1 MINIIIDTSFLIA
14 LVTKP
19 IKLLDDIIINYGK
32 INFLIPDI
40 VIEELKK
47 IANRKSYKISQI
59 ARTALE
65 IAKQFE
71 IVNTKKLRYPDDSLL
86 DFAISYNCAI
96 ATVDKN
102 LIKRSLSEKIMV
114 FSLKNNK
121 IIINNC

>member
-1 MINIIIDTSFLIA
+1 LINIILDTSFLLA

-40 VIEELKK
+40 VIDELNK
-47 IANRKSYKISQI
+47 IKNRNSYKISQM

-86 DFAISYNCAI
+86 DYAISYNSAI
-96 ATVDKN
+96 ATLDKN

-121 IIINNC
+121 IIIINC

>member
-32 INFLIPDI
+32 INFIIPDI
-40 VIEELKK
+40 VIEELQK

-59 ARTALE
+59 AKTALE

>member
-40 VIEELKK
+40 VIEELHK
-47 IANRKSYKISQI
+47 IQNRKSYKISQI

>member
-1 MINIIIDTSFLIA
+1 MINIILDTSFLIT

-19 IKLLDDIIINYGK
+19 IKLLDDITINYGK

-40 VIEELKK
+40 VIEELNK
-47 IANRKSYKISQI
+47 IKNRKSYKISQI

-65 IAKQFE
+65 TAKQFE

-86 DFAISYNCAI
+86 DYAISYNCAI

-102 LIKRSLSEKIMV
+102 LIKRSLSEKIMT

-121 IIINNC
+121 VVITNG

>member
-40 VIEELKK
+40 VIEELQK
-47 IANRKSYKISQI
+47 IAKRKSYKISQI

-121 IIINNC
+121 IIIINC

>member
-1 MINIIIDTSFLIA
+1 MDTSFLLA

-40 VIEELKK
+40 VIDELNK
-47 IANRKSYKISQI
+47 IKNRNSYKISQM

-86 DFAISYNCAI
+86 DYAISYNSAI
-96 ATVDKN
+96 ATLDKN

-121 IIINNC
+121 IIIINC

>member
-40 VIEELKK
+40 VIEELQK

>member
-1 MINIIIDTSFLIA
+1 MINIILDTSFLIT

-19 IKLLDDIIINYGK
+19 IKILDDITINYGK

-40 VIEELKK
+40 VIEELNK
-47 IANRKSYKISQI
+47 IKNRKSYKISQI

-65 IAKQFE
+65 TAKQFE

-86 DFAISYNCAI
+86 DYAISYNCAI

-102 LIKRSLSEKIMV
+102 LIKRSLSEKIMT

-121 IIINNC
+121 VVITNG

>member
-1 MINIIIDTSFLIA
+1 LINIIIDTSFLIA

-40 VIEELKK
+40 VIEELQK

-86 DFAISYNCAI
+86 DFAISCNCAI

>member
-1 MINIIIDTSFLIA
+1 MINIILDTSFLIT

-19 IKLLDDIIINYGK
+19 IKILDDITINYGK

-40 VIEELKK
+40 VIEELNK
-47 IANRKSYKISQI
+47 IKNRKSYKISQI

-86 DFAISYNCAI
+86 DYAISYNCAI
-96 ATVDKN
+96 ATIDKN
-102 LIKRSLSEKIMV
+102 LIKRSLSEKIMT

-121 IIINNC
+121 LVITNG

>member
-40 VIEELKK
+40 VIEELQK

-65 IAKQFE
+65 IAKKFE

>member
-40 VIEELKK
+40 VIEELQK

-86 DFAISYNCAI
+86 DYAISYNCAI

>member
-40 VIEELKK
+40 VIEELHK

-121 IIINNC
+121 IIIINC

>member
-1 MINIIIDTSFLIA
+1 MA

-40 VIEELKK
+40 VIEELHK
-47 IANRKSYKISQI
+47 ITTRKSYKISHI

-65 IAKQFE
+65 VAKQFA
-71 IVNTKKLRYPDDSLL
+71 IVNTKKLRYPDDSIL
-86 DFAISYNCAI
+86 DYAISHNSAI
-96 ATVDKN
+96 ATLDKN

-114 FSLKNNK
+114 FSLKKNK
-121 IIINNC
+121 IIIINC

>member
-1 MINIIIDTSFLIA
+1 LINIIIDTSFLIA

-40 VIEELKK
+40 VIEELQK

-86 DFAISYNCAI
+86 DYAISYNCAI

>member
-40 VIEELKK
+40 VIEELHK
-47 IANRKSYKISQI
+47 IQNRKSYKISQI

-86 DFAISYNCAI
+86 DYAISYNCAI

>member
-1 MINIIIDTSFLIA
+1 MINIILDTSFLLA

-40 VIEELKK
+40 VIDELNK
-47 IANRKSYKISQI
+47 IKNRNSYKISQM

-86 DFAISYNCAI
+86 DYAISYNSAI
-96 ATVDKN
+96 ATLDKN

-121 IIINNC
+121 IIIINC

>member
-1 MINIIIDTSFLIA
+1 LINIILDTSFLIV

-19 IKLLDDIIINYGK
+19 IKLLDDITINYGK

-40 VIEELKK
+40 VIEELNKLT
-47 IANRKSYKISQI
+47 NRKSYKISQM
-59 ARTALE
+59 ARTGLE

-86 DFAISYNCAI
+86 DYAISYNCAI

-121 IIINNC
+121 VMIING

>member
-1 MINIIIDTSFLIA
+1 LINIILDTSFLIT

-19 IKLLDDIIINYGK
+19 IKLLDDITINYGK

-40 VIEELKK
+40 VIEELNK
-47 IANRKSYKISQI
+47 IKNRKSYKISQI

-65 IAKQFE
+65 TAKQFE

-86 DFAISYNCAI
+86 DYAISYNCAI

-102 LIKRSLSEKIMV
+102 LIKRSLSEKIMT

-121 IIINNC
+121 VVITNG

>member
-1 MINIIIDTSFLIA
+1 LINIIIDTSFLIA

-40 VIEELKK
+40 VIEELHK
-47 IANRKSYKISQI
+47 IQNRKSYKISQI

-86 DFAISYNCAI
+86 DYAISYNCAI